1 MCVRARSG
9 CREDCVCV
17 CVCVSQRERER
28 EKDGEGERSQRTS
41 SLVPW
46 PMEEKEISEL
56 QGLGVRGYGTTGFV
70 ISKTPIFLEHSAHPY
85 LRLSKG
91 A

>member
-1 MCVRARSG
+1 MKT
-9 CREDCVCV
+9 VCV
-17 CVCVSQRERER
+17 CVCVTER
-28 EKDGEGERSQRTS
+28 DGEGERSQRTS

-56 QGLGVRGYGTTGFV
+56 QGLGVRRYGTTGFV
-70 ISKTPIFLEHSAHPY
+70 ISKTPIFLEHSAHLY

>member
-1 MCVRARSG
+1 MCVYARDQG
-9 CREDCVCV
+9 VVKTVCVCV
-17 CVCVSQRERER
+17 CVCQRERER
-28 EKDGEGERSQRTS
+28 EKEMGKEREVKE
-41 SLVPW
+41 LVLWSPGRW
-46 PMEEKEISEL
+46 KRKISEL

>member
-1 MCVRARSG
+1 M
-9 CREDCVCV
+9 